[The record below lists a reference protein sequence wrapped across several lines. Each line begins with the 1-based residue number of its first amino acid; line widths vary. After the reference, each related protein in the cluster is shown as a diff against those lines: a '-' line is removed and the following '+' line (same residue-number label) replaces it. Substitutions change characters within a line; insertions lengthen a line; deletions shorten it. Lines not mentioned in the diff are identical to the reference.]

1 MFFVY
6 NIFETSCFFV
16 LEKKNNRPILSAVGA
31 YWNPW
36 APPPPFLL
44 RTLSLLNLIILH

>member
-6 NIFETSCFFV
+6 NIIETSFFFI
-16 LEKKNNRPILSAVGA
+16 LKKKNNRPILSAVGA

-36 APPPPFLL
+36 APPFF
-44 RTLSLLNLIILH
+44 